1 MLSVEGVDV
10 FYGNIQAIRQVSLEV
25 RDGEMVSLIGPNGAG
40 KTTTLKTI
48 SGLLR
53 PTAGSV
59 SFEDQPI
66 DKIAAQKIVE
76 LGVAQVPEGRGL
88 FPGLS
93 VLENLRMGHFVRR
106 RDGNLKEGLDLVFE
120 HFPRLAERRSQLAG
134 TLSGGEQ
141 QMMVMGRALLSRPKL
156 LLVDEPSL
164 GLAPVI
170 VQQLFHILADINK
183 REGMAML
190 LVEQFVQLALRYTSR
205 AYVLAKGEVTLVGD
219 SAELLRNTDL
229 VSASYMGGE
238 SAAEASTNGAAK
250 KAEPDEEFKRKT
262 TKSGAKKP
270 VARKT
275 INTRGKTK
283 SKPKTKAKP
292 SDSKAESRENP

>member
-205 AYVLAKGEVTLVGD
+205 AYVLAKGGVSLVGD

-238 SAAEASTNGAAK
+238 GASEVSDNGAAK
-250 KAEPDEEFKRKT
+250 KAAPDEVFKPKATRPR
-262 TKSGAKKP
+262 AKKP
-270 VARKT
+270 AARKPV
-275 INTRGKTK
+275 KTK